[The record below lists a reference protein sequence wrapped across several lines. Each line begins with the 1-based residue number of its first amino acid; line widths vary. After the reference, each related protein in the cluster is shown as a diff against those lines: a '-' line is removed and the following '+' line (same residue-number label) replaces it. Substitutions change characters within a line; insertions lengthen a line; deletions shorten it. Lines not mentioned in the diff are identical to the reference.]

1 MELPFLR
8 NLNMRKVAVVTG
20 CSYGLGLEIAD
31 RLIDEGYF
39 VYGLSRSEPPQK
51 LSSYPDT
58 FQWIEC
64 DITNAEEV
72 QIAFEKMGAFID
84 VLVNNAGVFEYGE
97 FSTQSIKTIDKII
110 DLNVKGTMYIT
121 KAAQKYM
128 LRGSHLFFINS
139 VAGLYEIRNE
149 AIYAASKHA
158 ITAFAG
164 ILGEELQ
171 NDEIKV
177 TSIHP
182 GGIDTPMQR
191 SNPIKEAL
199 LKPKEISD
207 LIMHVLKSK
216 AVYKTIKLFPD
227 TEWHQ

>member
-1 MELPFLR
+1 
-8 NLNMRKVAVVTG
+8 MRKVAVVTG

-39 VYGLSRSEPPQK
+39 VCGLSRSKPPMK
-51 LSSYPDT
+51 LFSAPDT

-64 DITNAEEV
+64 DVSNAEEV
-72 QIAFEKMGAFID
+72 KLAFEKMGVFID

-97 FSTQSIKTIDKII
+97 FFTQSMKTIDKII
-110 DLNVKGTMYIT
+110 DLNIKGTMYVT

-128 LRGSHLFFINS
+128 VRGSHIFFINS
-139 VAGLYEIRNE
+139 VAGLYEIKNE

-158 ITAFAG
+158 LTAFAG
-164 ILGEELQ
+164 ILGEELR
-171 NDEIKV
+171 NDQIKV

-191 SNPIKEAL
+191 NNPIKKEL
-199 LKPKEISD
+199 LEPSEISN
-207 LIMHVLKSK
+207 LIVNVIKSK
-216 AVYKTIKLFPD
+216 ATYKTIKLFPES
-227 TEWHQ
+227 EWHQ